1 MKKFIAALLLLV
13 LSFGI
18 IVLIYSTQKP
28 PTEPEGL
35 TYVEVVWVSDGD
47 TIICKIDGKEET
59 VRLIGIDAPES
70 VHHNPAFNTDEG
82 KASSEY
88 LKNMLTG
95 KTVGLEFDQEKVDR
109 YGRTLAYVWYRG
121 ELINKK
127 ILEEGHARLMIIEPN
142 EKYADY
148 LENDYIAPSYG
159 FPSDDA
165 ATTGETTGDEAESAG
180 DGTGDNAEESDSEE
194 ND

>member
-18 IVLIYSTQKP
+18 IVLIYSNQKP

-88 LKNMLTG
+88 LKNLLTG
-95 KTVGLEFDQEKVDR
+95 RTVGLEFDQEKVDK

-165 ATTGETTGDEAESAG
+165 ETTGETTGDEAESAG
-180 DGTGDNAEESDSEE
+180 DGTGDDAEESATE
-194 ND
+194 

>member
-1 MKKFIAALLLLV
+1 MTCVRINSEMKKIIAALLLLA

-18 IVLIYSTQKP
+18 IVLIYSNQNP

-35 TYVEVVWVSDGD
+35 TYVDVVWVSDGD
-47 TIICKIDGKEET
+47 TIICKMDGSEVT

-88 LKNMLTG
+88 LKNLLTG

-159 FPSDDA
+159 FPSDGA
-165 ATTGETTGDEAESAG
+165 EATGEDV
-180 DGTGDNAEESDSEE
+180 D
-194 ND
+194 